1 MKLAKQEVEKIAKLS
16 RLELSEAEK
25 EKFANQLSPVLDYF
39 DKLKEINTDNV
50 EITAQV
56 TGLENVY
63 RPDEIEQCDY
73 QKDLVN
79 QAAEHEDNLIK
90 TKSVF

>member
-1 MKLAKQEVEKIAKLS
+1 MKLTKQEVEKIAKLS

-25 EKFANQLSPVLDYF
+25 ELFANQLSDVLEYVG
-39 DKLKEINTDNV
+39 KLKEVNTENV
-50 EITAQV
+50 PITAQV

-63 RPDEIEQCDY
+63 RDDDVKQCNY
-73 QKDLVN
+73 QQDLVK
-79 QAAEHEDNLIK
+79 QATESKDNLIK